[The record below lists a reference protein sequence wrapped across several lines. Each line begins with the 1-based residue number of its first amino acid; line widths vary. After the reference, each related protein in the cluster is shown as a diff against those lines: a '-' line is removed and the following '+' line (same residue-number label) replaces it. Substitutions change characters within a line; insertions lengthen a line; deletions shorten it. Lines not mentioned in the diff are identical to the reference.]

1 MAAKRRFKVL
11 FNKEKCKG
19 CELCI
24 SFCPKKII
32 HLDPEVNAKGFHPAG
47 ITEMEECIGCTS
59 CATMCPD
66 CCIRIYQL
74 EEGEA

>member
-32 HLDPEVNAKGFHPAG
+32 QLDEGVNAKGFHPAG
-47 ITEMEECIGCTS
+47 VIRQEECIGCQS

-66 CCIRIYQL
+66 CCISIYEL
-74 EEGEA
+74 EEGES

>member
-1 MAAKRRFKVL
+1 MATKRRFKVL

-19 CELCI
+19 CEVCI
-24 SFCPKKII
+24 TFCPKKILC
-32 HLDPEVNAKGFHPAG
+32 LDHEVNAKGYHPAA
-47 ITEMEECIGCTS
+47 ISNQEECIGCQS

-66 CCIRIYQL
+66 CCITIYEL